1 MTTQPPAPGEPGRDT
16 SPTGATAASA
26 RGEAPRPG
34 GLVGALDAIRRVI
47 VGILAVICVVLF
59 VALVFIVTWQVF
71 TRQVLHNSAPWTEEA
86 ARYTFV
92 VLSVFSA
99 AYVFGERGHIA
110 VEMLVEKFGLGA
122 QKVMVFLI
130 EGIVMFFIGSVFVL
144 GGWLLAQ
151 NAMNQSLSA
160 IPLTFG
166 QVYMA
171 MPIAGVLILFFC
183 LVRIIK
189 VLAGAEEPF
198 PISDEM
204 EEAI

>member
-1 MTTQPPAPGEPGRDT
+1 MSKQSPAPGSSGPGAN
-16 SPTGATAASA
+16 PPA
-26 RGEAPRPG
+26 G
-34 GLVGALDAIRRVI
+34 GLVGALEAIRRII
-47 VGILAVICVVLF
+47 VMILATICVVLF
-59 VALVFIVTWQVF
+59 VALVLIVTWQVF

-130 EGIVMFFIGSVFVL
+130 EATVMFFIGAVFVL

-171 MPIAGVLILFFC
+171 MPIAGILILFFC
-183 LVRIIK
+183 LVRIVK
-189 VLAGAEEPF
+189 VLVGAEEPF

>member
-1 MTTQPPAPGEPGRDT
+1 MTTNPPA
-16 SPTGATAASA
+16 A
-26 RGEAPRPG
+26 RGF
-34 GLVGALDAIRRVI
+34 VGALDAVRRII
-47 VGILAVICVVLF
+47 VKILGAICIVLF
-59 VALVFIVTWQVF
+59 VALVLIVTWQVF
-71 TRQVLHNSAPWTEEA
+71 TRQVLNNSAPWTEEA

-92 VLSVFSA
+92 VLAIFSA
-99 AYVFGERGHIA
+99 AFVFGERGHIA

-171 MPIAGVLILFFC
+171 MPIAGILILFFC
-183 LVRIIK
+183 LVRIVK
-189 VLAGAEEPF
+189 VLVGAEEPF
-198 PISDEM
+198 PVSDEM

>member
-1 MTTQPPAPGEPGRDT
+1 MTTQPVSRR
-16 SPTGATAASA
+16 S
-26 RGEAPRPG
+26 
-34 GLVGALDAIRRVI
+34 GLVGALDAARSILVK
-47 VGILAVICVVLF
+47 ILAGICLVIF
-59 VALVFIVTWQVF
+59 VALVLIVTWQVF

-92 VLSVFSA
+92 VLAVFSA

-110 VEMLVEKFGLGA
+110 VEMLVEKLGLGA
-122 QKVMVFLI
+122 QKVMMFLI
-130 EGIVMFFIGSVFVL
+130 EATIMFFIGSVFVV

-160 IPLTFG
+160 IPVTFG

-171 MPIAGVLILFFC
+171 MPIAGVIILFFC
-183 LVRIIK
+183 LVRIVE
-189 VLAGAEEPF
+189 VLAGAEAPF
-198 PISDEM
+198 PVNDEI